1 MLKTIHL
8 TNDSTKSAIANLSVE
23 ANNTFEQ
30 NHAEN
35 YSFNISFD
43 QISHCKSFF
52 RNKQDT
58 QTEWLWKL
66 RFALC
71 YSIWSLTGN
80 LCFKVRNIRQQDFT
94 KNYSSDR
101 CSSIKSIA
109 VDVFYTQSNIL
120 EPIPPQSY
128 SFPMRASLA
137 VALSQSLL
145 QSNHYNKINFLLRTF
160 ICYMIFY
167 ILITIQAWL

>member
-8 TNDSTKSAIANLSVE
+8 TNDSTKSATANLSVE
-23 ANNTFEQ
+23 ANNIFEQ

-58 QTEWLWKL
+58 QTESLCEL
-66 RFALC
+66 RFAFC

-80 LCFKVRNIRQQDFT
+80 LCFKVSNIREQDLA

-120 EPIPPQSY
+120 EPIPPQGY
-128 SFPMRASLA
+128 SFATRASLA
-137 VALSQSLL
+137 VAHSQSLL
-145 QSNHYNKINFLLRTF
+145 QSNHYNKTNFLLRTF
-160 ICYMIFY
+160 ICYAIFH
-167 ILITIQAWL
+167 ILITIKAWP